1 MDLLKRHKA
10 FIWYFSISV
19 IATVVDVV
27 VSRLSERIFPIVIA
41 NTMGV
46 VAGFILQYFLCT
58 AKVYAGSSKRTALIF
73 LVTWFGAL
81 LLADGIVYVVRE
93 VIFDNRDGLCY
104 YLIGK
109 GCSIAIPFFITYF
122 IRKKLIPAKE

>member
-93 VIFDNRDGLCY
+93 VIFDNMDGLFY